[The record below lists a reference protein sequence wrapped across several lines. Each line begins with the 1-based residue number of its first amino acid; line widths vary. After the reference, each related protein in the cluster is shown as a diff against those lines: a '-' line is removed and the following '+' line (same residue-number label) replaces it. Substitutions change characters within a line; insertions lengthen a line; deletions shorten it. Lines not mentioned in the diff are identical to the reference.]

1 VLSLS
6 SHYGA
11 RPAVTGPN
19 KKAAVTVGT
28 IFDLA
33 SLGLVGAVTIMLFG
47 FASVPLLGSGKP
59 VNGLRIGDSVFRY
72 DDGNAALFL
81 AQTYSPT
88 LDLST
93 FLPAFP
99 PRGLSRPHRFD
110 RMGATPDFEL
120 PSPDHGASITPPQ
133 FTEISV
139 SEQAAADRRL
149 AADEVGTMPDALH
162 RRVPTEM
169 PDEGHDPVSSDIEL
183 QQQQPAI
190 LDQHN
195 LALDARTPAPKLQS
209 RRVNRRLMGSDPS
222 FRNRVRKECGPII
235 FSALYRHCVASFG
248 VHYR

>member
-1 VLSLS
+1 MLSLS
-6 SHYGA
+6 SQYGA
-11 RPAVTGPN
+11 KSAVTGPN
-19 KKAAVTVGT
+19 KKAAVTVGI

-59 VNGLRIGDSVFRY
+59 VSNFRISDSVFRY

-81 AQTYSPT
+81 AQIYSPT

-120 PSPDHGASITPPQ
+120 PSLDHGASTTPPH
-133 FTEISV
+133 FTEVSV
-139 SEQAAADRRL
+139 SEQGAADRRPT
-149 AADEVGTMPDALH
+149 ADEVGAMPDALH
-162 RRVPTEM
+162 RSLPTEM
-169 PDEGHDPVSSDIEL
+169 PEEGHDPVSSDIEL
-183 QQQQPAI
+183 RQQPAA

-195 LALDARTPAPKLQS
+195 LALDARTPASKLQS
-209 RRVNRRLMGSDPS
+209 RRVNRRLIGSDFS
-222 FRNRVRKECGPII
+222 FRDRVYKECGPII
-235 FSALYRHCVASFG
+235 FPALYRHCVASFG

>member
-1 VLSLS
+1 
-6 SHYGA
+6 
-11 RPAVTGPN
+11 
-19 KKAAVTVGT
+19 VGI

-59 VNGLRIGDSVFRY
+59 VNGFRIGDSVFRY
-72 DDGNAALFL
+72 DDRDAALFL
-81 AQTYSPT
+81 GQTYSPT

-93 FLPAFP
+93 FLPVFP

-120 PSPDHGASITPPQ
+120 PSPDHGASVTPPQ
-133 FTEISV
+133 FTELSV
-139 SEQAAADRRL
+139 SEQAAADWRP

-162 RRVPTEM
+162 RSVPTEM
-169 PDEGHDPVSSDIEL
+169 PNDGHDPASFDIEL
-183 QQQQPAI
+183 QQQQPAA

-195 LALDARTPAPKLQS
+195 PALALDARTPAPKLQS

-222 FRNRVRKECGPII
+222 FRDRVHKECGPII
-235 FSALYRHCVASFG
+235 FPALYRHCVASFSA
-248 VHYR
+248 HYR

>member
-6 SHYGA
+6 SQYSA
-11 RPAVTGPN
+11 KSAVTGPN
-19 KKAAVTVGT
+19 KKAAVTVGV

-33 SLGLVGAVTIMLFG
+33 SLGFVGAVTIMLFG

-59 VNGLRIGDSVFRY
+59 VSGFRIGDSVFRY

-99 PRGLSRPHRFD
+99 PRSLSRPHRFD

-120 PSPDHGASITPPQ
+120 PSPDHGASATPPQ
-133 FTEISV
+133 FTEVSV
-139 SEQAAADRRL
+139 SEQGAAGWRP
-149 AADEVGTMPDALH
+149 AADEVRTMPDALH
-162 RRVPTEM
+162 RSVPTEM
-169 PDEGHDPVSSDIEL
+169 PDEGHDPVSSDIIL
-183 QQQQPAI
+183 RQQPAA

-195 LALDARTPAPKLQS
+195 LALDARTPASKLQG
-209 RRVNRRLMGSDPS
+209 RRVSRRLMGSDPS
-222 FRNRVRKECGPII
+222 FRDRVHKECGPII
-235 FSALYRHCVASFG
+235 FPALYRHCVASFG
-248 VHYR
+248 VH